1 MITTSWNHVALKY
14 ATDKSSEFHNY
25 MELYQDILQDHVVKN
40 FLEIGVFRGGS
51 VSMWAELFPDADIVG
66 IDKDFRCKWFQTNRV
81 SIVIADVNDR
91 NNLWSVGTL
100 YGLFDVIV
108 DDGSHIVEEVET
120 TFETL
125 RPFLSEGG
133 FYIIEDLDPAGEW
146 TLRFAARWG
155 AKIIPTQYG
164 SLIVYNRGA

>member
-100 YGLFDVIV
+100 IM
-108 DDGSHIVEEVET
+108 
-120 TFETL
+120 
-125 RPFLSEGG
+125 
-133 FYIIEDLDPAGEW
+133 
-146 TLRFAARWG
+146 
-155 AKIIPTQYG
+155 
-164 SLIVYNRGA
+164 